1 MRTLKEL
8 RIAAERRHEE
18 VCDLHFDHTVMTRDG
33 ICREC
38 ADDYHEAL
46 IMRRPIKKCVK

>member
-1 MRTLKEL
+1 MTTLNEL

-18 VCDLHFDHTVMTRDG
+18 VCDIHFDHTVMTRDR

-46 IMRRPIKKCVK
+46 IMRRTKKSA

>member
-1 MRTLKEL
+1 MTTINEL

-18 VCDLHFDHTVMTRDG
+18 VCDMHFDHSVMTRDV
-33 ICREC
+33 ICSEC

-46 IMRRPIKKCVK
+46 IMRRTKKGA